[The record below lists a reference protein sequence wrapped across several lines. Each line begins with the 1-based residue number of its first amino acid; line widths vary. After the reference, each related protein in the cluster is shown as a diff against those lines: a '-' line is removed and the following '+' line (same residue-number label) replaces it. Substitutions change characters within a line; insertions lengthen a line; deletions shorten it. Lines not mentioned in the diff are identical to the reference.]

1 MEKNFETITKEFK
14 QEFGFDFLKQTRKRE
29 YIEARSVL
37 ISYFYHYRNMGLTEI
52 ARKIGS
58 VSDWKP
64 NHATIY
70 HALKQYD
77 VYTKYNKNLDAILKK
92 VIGVASI
99 SDMKTY
105 IQHTISNL
113 DDSTVY
119 VIFKTAAETY
129 AKKLDQIESTKT
141 EVVDNFQNKQINSL

>member
-1 MEKNFETITKEFK
+1 MKEDFKKITNEFK

-37 ISYFYHYRNMGLTEI
+37 INYFYNYRGMGLSSI
-52 ARKIGS
+52 ARTIGEI
-58 VSDWKP
+58 SDWKP

-77 VYTKYNKNLDAILKK
+77 VYTTYNKNLDAVLKK
-92 VIGVASI
+92 VIGVSSI

-105 IQHTISNL
+105 IQSTVSNL
-113 DDSTVY
+113 DDSTVNQMF
-119 VIFKTAAETY
+119 ITASNSYAE
-129 AKKLDQIESTKT
+129 KLEQIEN
-141 EVVDNFQNKQINSL
+141 EIQI

>member
-1 MEKNFETITKEFK
+1 MEKDFLKITNEFR
-14 QEFGFDFLKQTRKRE
+14 QEFGFDFLKETRKRE

-37 ISYFYHYRNMGLTEI
+37 INYFYNYRSMGLTQI
-52 ARKIGS
+52 AKLIGD

-77 VYTKYNKNLDAILKK
+77 VYTRYNKKLDAILKK
-92 VIGVASI
+92 VIGVSSV

-113 DDSTVY
+113 DDTTVNEM
-119 VIFKTAAETY
+119 FKTAATTY
-129 AKKLDQIESTKT
+129 ADKLEEIE
-141 EVVDNFQNKQINSL
+141 NQFNS

>member
-1 MEKNFETITKEFK
+1 MNKDFIKITNEFR

-37 ISYFYHYRNMGLTEI
+37 INYFYNYKGMGLSLI
-52 ARKIGS
+52 ARTIGEI
-58 VSDWKP
+58 SDWKP

-77 VYTKYNKNLDAILKK
+77 VYTTYNKNLNAVLKK
-92 VIGVASI
+92 VIGVSSV

-105 IQHTISNL
+105 IQNTVSNL
-113 DDSTVY
+113 DDSTVNEM
-119 VIFKTAAETY
+119 FKTASKSYAE
-129 AKKLDQIESTKT
+129 KLEQIEN
-141 EVVDNFQNKQINSL
+141 EIQI

>member
-1 MEKNFETITKEFK
+1 MIKDFEKIVNEFK
-14 QEFGFDFLKQTRKRE
+14 QEFGFDFFKQTRKRE

-37 ISYFYHYRNMGLTEI
+37 INYFYNYRNMGLTEI

-70 HALKQYD
+70 HALQQYD
-77 VYTKYNKNLDAILKK
+77 VYTRYNKRLDAILKK
-92 VIGVASI
+92 VIGVSSV

-105 IQHTISNL
+105 IQHTIANL
-113 DDSTVY
+113 DDSTVNEM
-119 VIFKTAAETY
+119 FKTAAETY
-129 AKKLDQIESTKT
+129 AKKLDKIEEAKLEEIKT
-141 EVVDNFQNKQINSL
+141 FENK

>member
-1 MEKNFETITKEFK
+1 MEKDFLQITNEFR
-14 QEFGFDFLKQTRKRE
+14 QEFGFDFLKETRKRE

-37 ISYFYHYRNMGLTEI
+37 INYFYNYRNMGLTQI
-52 ARKIGS
+52 AMLIGQ

-77 VYTKYNKNLDAILKK
+77 VYTTYNKKLDAILKK
-92 VIGVASI
+92 VIGVSSV

-105 IQHTISNL
+105 IQHTVANL
-113 DDSTVY
+113 DDTTVNKM
-119 VIFKTAAETY
+119 FKTAAKTY
-129 AKKLDQIESTKT
+129 ADQLQEIE
-141 EVVDNFQNKQINSL
+141 NQYNR